1 MKIHKILVRTLRI
14 DWLVFRLGVNGRFVT
29 IWIPVPRLVGV
40 LGEEVIGV
48 LLFGSFVALLSLG
61 MYRWATAVYLLA
73 WIAFFVFIKK
83 MANEM
88 KADPEA
94 RDRWQDIMMLVP
106 NPALLEAVVI
116 LLMSGLWPVTFLI
129 YIFHEW
135 FFD

>member
-1 MKIHKILVRTLRI
+1 MKLKL
-14 DWLVFRLGVNGRFVT
+14 DWLVLRVGVNGRFLT
-29 IWIPVPRLVGV
+29 ITIPVPRLVGI
-40 LGEEVIGV
+40 LWEEVVGV

-61 MYRWATAVYLLA
+61 MYRWATAVYLVA
-73 WIAFFVFIKK
+73 WITFFVFIKN

-94 RDRWQDIMMLVP
+94 RSEWRNIMMFAP

-135 FFD
+135 FD

>member
-40 LGEEVIGV
+40 LGEEVIEV

-83 MANEM
+83 MTNEM

>member
-83 MANEM
+83 MT
-88 KADPEA
+88 K
-94 RDRWQDIMMLVP
+94 DRWQDIMMLVP